1 MSDKYEIFSPA
12 FSANSLRATGFKSTH
27 YALAELIDNSV
38 QSALEDKKN
47 QKCNVEVIAID
58 KDKKLSKIL
67 VIDDAGGMSHEI
79 LRQSLGVGRG
89 RAIQENKKNRVGKG
103 KTSKFGLGLKQA
115 SLSQCARFE
124 VYTWQG
130 KDVFMSY
137 LDNNELDLGKLKYV
151 PEPIKKDIPE
161 DLKEIINLKNTDS
174 GTCVIWFDMS
184 PKSTWK
190 TSYGLMR
197 NAEIEFGRMYRHLL
211 NDKSVSINLRT
222 FEEISTKSFK
232 EVNSKSVRKSDPLF
246 LMKDCI
252 VEDLKEHKT
261 LKGKDKNFDFVED
274 EEFIAANGS
283 KIIVR
288 YTVTNSKFRE
298 AAVGSKNSL
307 NSFLGKHDGVS
318 VVRNG
323 RELAIEKSFV
333 TKDTRE
339 RFIGVEINFD
349 ATLDDVMGV
358 DGKKQTAAN
367 FYKRDVESLAEDEGK
382 TEIEYLKDIDEN
394 LSGDE
399 IILIKISNSIS
410 QKVNMLLN
418 QIRVIRKN
426 TLKPL
431 QPDSG
436 EAVGTK
442 ALEPRDGRAK
452 SDKDFKEIS
461 DAEKLEWVKKKL
473 EEGGE
478 EKSEEVA
485 TGIVEK
491 KLRFHFTDVELPPQ
505 FLFDIELNAGIYNIK
520 LNKKHPAF
528 LNFFK
533 LLSDQEENN
542 NADEPSAEKGLKL
555 LLESWARLED
565 EAPESLRTQLQDI
578 RLEWGKLARLFFK
591 S

>member
-1 MSDKYEIFSPA
+1 M
-12 FSANSLRATGFKSTH
+12 
-27 YALAELIDNSV
+27 
-38 QSALEDKKN
+38 
-47 QKCNVEVIAID
+47 
-58 KDKKLSKIL
+58 
-67 VIDDAGGMSHEI
+67 
-79 LRQSLGVGRG
+79 
-89 RAIQENKKNRVGKG
+89 
-103 KTSKFGLGLKQA
+103 KQA

-130 KDVFMSY
+130 KEVFMSY
-137 LDNNELDLGKLKYV
+137 LDNNELDSGKLKYV
-151 PEPIKKDIPE
+151 PEPIKKNIPDE
-161 DLKEIINLKNTDS
+161 LKEIINLKNTNS
-174 GTCVIWFDMS
+174 GTCIVWFDMS

-190 TSYGLMR
+190 TSYGLMK

-211 NDKSVSINLRT
+211 DDKTVNISLRT

-232 EVNSKSVRKSDPLF
+232 EVSSKSVRKSDPLF

-252 VEDLKEHKT
+252 VEDYKEYKT
-261 LKGKDKNFDFVED
+261 LKGKDKYFDFVD
-274 EEFIAANGS
+274 EEEFVAANGS
-283 KIIVR
+283 KIYIR
-288 YTVTNSKFRE
+288 YSVTNKKLRE
-298 AAVGSKNSL
+298 AAVGSKNTL

-323 RELAIEKSFV
+323 RELEIEKSFM

-339 RFIGVEINFD
+339 RFIGVELHFD
-349 ATLDDVMGV
+349 ATLDDIMGV

-367 FYKRDVESLAEDEGK
+367 FYKRDLESLAEDEGK
-382 TEIEYLKDIDEN
+382 SEIEYLKEIENN

-399 IILIKISNSIS
+399 VILVKISNSIS
-410 QKVNMLLN
+410 QRVGVLLN
-418 QIRVIRKN
+418 QIKVIRKGS
-426 TLKPL
+426 LKPL
-431 QPDSG
+431 NPDSG
-436 EAVGTK
+436 ETAGTK
-442 ALEPRDGRAK
+442 ALGPRDGRAK
-452 SDKDFKEIS
+452 SDDDFKKIS
-461 DAEKLEWVKKKL
+461 DAEKFEWVKKKL

-478 EKSEEVA
+478 EKSEEMA

-533 LLSDQEENN
+533 LLADQEENSN
-542 NADEPSAEKGLKL
+542 TDEPSAEKGLKL

-565 EAPESLRTQLQDI
+565 EAPENLKTQLQDI